1 MAPNKPKRDIDLLF
15 EIGSLRNVPRAW
27 QQVLSGRV
35 QNIVEHTFRATM
47 IAWMLAIA
55 EGADVS
61 KVIRMML
68 VHDMGE
74 SRTGDI
80 AFLHRGYVV
89 RHEDQAEK
97 DMFEDTIMAKDTAA
111 LLKEYEERKTL
122 ESRIVKDADNL
133 DVDLE
138 LKEMVRIGDT
148 AAERMMKEHRPHVR
162 STKLYTKT
170 AKKMWDDIKKSDP
183 NAWHMALAGK
193 WVKNKKSGK

>member
-1 MAPNKPKRDIDLLF
+1 
-15 EIGSLRNVPRAW
+15 
-27 QQVLSGRV
+27 
-35 QNIVEHTFRATM
+35 M
-47 IAWMLAIA
+47 IAWMIATA

-80 AFLHRGYVV
+80 AFLHRGYVE
-89 RHEDQAEK
+89 RHEDKAEK
-97 DMFEDTIMAKDTAA
+97 DMFEGTVIEREAAA
-111 LLKEYEERKTL
+111 LLKEYEERQTL
-122 ESRIVKDADNL
+122 EAKIVKDADNL

-148 AAERMMKEHRPHVR
+148 AAERMMKEHRPHIR
-162 STKLYTKT
+162 AKKLYTKT

-183 NAWHMALAGK
+183 NAWHMTLADR

>member
-1 MAPNKPKRDIDLLF
+1 MAKRDIDLLY

-35 QNIVEHTFRATM
+35 QNIVEHTFRTTM
-47 IAWMLAIA
+47 IAWMIAVA

-61 KVIRMML
+61 KVIRMTL
-68 VHDMGE
+68 AHDMGE

-80 AFLHRGYVV
+80 AFLHRGYEV
-89 RHEDQAEK
+89 RHEELAEEH
-97 DMFEDTIMAKDTAA
+97 MFEDTVLAKETKD
-111 LLKEYEERKTL
+111 LLKEYAERKTL
-122 ESRIVKDADNL
+122 EAKIVKDADNL

-148 AAERMMKEHRPHVR
+148 AAERMMKEHRPRIR

-183 NAWHMALAGK
+183 NGWHMALAGK
-193 WVKNKKSGK
+193 WVKNKASGK